1 MQFREVLGR
10 EDIKEHLRGLVQRN
24 RLSHSLLFL
33 GAEGSGALQM
43 AIAFAQYILCEKA
56 HSGDRSEG
64 TATLFGEAASTD
76 PEPVFRADSCG
87 VCAACQKAERNLH
100 PDLHFSYP
108 VLKRDAR
115 HTRVI
120 STDYIMEWRQ
130 FLQEQPFGNVADWLE
145 FLRESPTA
153 KIEKSANKQ
162 GNITVSECEDILQK
176 LSLRPFESDYK
187 ILILWMPE
195 YLKKEGNRLL
205 KIIEEPP
212 AGTIFIFVAEDESEI
227 LPTILSR
234 TQLVKIP
241 LPRDEEVEKYLIEKN
256 VEAKQAARFASVSS
270 GNVREALRTLRS
282 NEEDWL
288 KIVRDW
294 LNAIYQNKLENQTK
308 WIEEVNEAGREK
320 QKQLLE
326 YFLHLIGI
334 SIRTKFMSKRD
345 VKILDEGE
353 GAFALTLGK
362 MCGVE
367 VMEVMAKEI
376 DNAIYYIE
384 RNANTKLLFHALTIR
399 FYHLIKEKQL
409 ILIH

>member
-1 MQFREVLGR
+1 
-10 EDIKEHLRGLVQRN
+10 
-24 RLSHSLLFL
+24 
-33 GAEGSGALQM
+33 
-43 AIAFAQYILCEKA
+43 
-56 HSGDRSEG
+56 
-64 TATLFGEAASTD
+64 
-76 PEPVFRADSCG
+76 
-87 VCAACQKAERNLH
+87 
-100 PDLHFSYP
+100 
-108 VLKRDAR
+108 
-115 HTRVI
+115 
-120 STDYIMEWRQ
+120 
-130 FLQEQPFGNVADWLE
+130 
-145 FLRESPTA
+145 
-153 KIEKSANKQ
+153 
-162 GNITVSECEDILQK
+162 
-176 LSLRPFESDYK
+176 
-187 ILILWMPE
+187 
-195 YLKKEGNRLL
+195 
-205 KIIEEPP
+205 
-212 AGTIFIFVAEDESEI
+212 
-227 LPTILSR
+227 
-234 TQLVKIP
+234 LVKIP